1 MVVLHLVLSILA
13 PKLFTDLVL
22 YKITNMSIQSRFS
35 QQDLER
41 IKAAVRTAEDKIS
54 GEIVPVFVER
64 SGTYSI
70 AVYRGFLL
78 LAGLAFLAI
87 IVFDRYIPALAIY
100 DPLLIFLSITLVG
113 FIGAGA
119 TTFIEPLKR
128 LLMSQSHMDKVT
140 RQRAENAFLE
150 EEVFNTRHRTGIML
164 FISFFEHEVIVMADR
179 GISKVVEQKEWDKMV
194 RAITENVR
202 LGKVTEGIEAAILRC
217 GEILLEKGF
226 LKTVDDVN
234 ELRDDLRME
243 K

>member
-1 MVVLHLVLSILA
+1 
-13 PKLFTDLVL
+13 
-22 YKITNMSIQSRFS
+22 MSIQSRFS
-35 QQDLER
+35 QQELER

-100 DPLLIFLSITLVG
+100 DPLLIFLSITLAG

-234 ELRDDLRME
+234 ELRDDLRIE
-243 K
+243 